1 VAKAVS
7 VNQQLEKLREE
18 IRRHEELYYAHDS
31 PEISD
36 REYDALLER
45 LQELERQHPE
55 LISNDSPTQRVGG
68 RPVEGF
74 AQVVHRRSMLSLDNS
89 YNIEE
94 LRAFDVRCQRLADGR
109 AVDYVAELKIDGLS
123 LALHYENQVLAR
135 AVTRGDGRV
144 GEDVTANARTI
155 RSVPLRLNRIGASAT
170 DSDSKFQIPDSK
182 SQTSDLKSQSSKNN
196 PGVGDLKSE
205 ISKNKSGNND
215 LNSEISNAKSESSNL
230 KSEISNLKSQSS
242 KLKSE
247 ISNQKSKNSS
257 QKSETS
263 NLRSEIATVEVRGE
277 AFIPR
282 KVFERINAE
291 REDQN
296 EPRFANPRNAAAG
309 TIRQLDPKITAS
321 RRLEM
326 FAYDLLAGE
335 RKPFPTHWQ
344 ALNWMQQAGLRI
356 NPERVLCKSIDEVIE
371 FANRMEAKRDE
382 LDYEIDGLV
391 VKVNSTA
398 LQDEFGTTNKAPRW
412 AIAYKYAARQ
422 ATTQVLSIVVQV
434 GRTGAL
440 TPVANLEP
448 VVLAGTTVSR
458 ATLHNPDEV
467 KRLGI
472 RIGDWVL
479 IEKGGDVIP
488 KVLKVIKA
496 KRTGAEKVFRMP
508 RKCPVCGGEISRP
521 EGEVVSRCIAADCPA
536 QLEGRL
542 LHFSSRRAMRI
553 EGLGESLVH
562 QLVESGKVHDAGDLY
577 SLTLEDVADLE
588 RMAKKSA
595 SNLLAQIEAS
605 KHKDLANLIYALG
618 LRHVGDRTATTLARQ
633 FGSLEA
639 LSKAT
644 VEELDDVP
652 EIGLTVA
659 QSVRD
664 WFDDQGNLALCERL
678 AAAGV
683 QTKMEMTR
691 QQTDERFAGKTFVL
705 TGTLAGFT
713 RDEARA
719 AIEARGGRASGS
731 VSKKTDFVVAGEEAG
746 SKLDKA
752 TELGVT
758 VLDEEAFRKML
769 S

>member
-1 VAKAVS
+1 V
-7 VNQQLEKLREE
+7 
-18 IRRHEELYYAHDS
+18 
-31 PEISD
+31 
-36 REYDALLER
+36 
-45 LQELERQHPE
+45 
-55 LISNDSPTQRVGG
+55 TQ
-68 RPVEGF
+68 
-74 AQVVHRRSMLSLDNS
+74 
-89 YNIEE
+89 
-94 LRAFDVRCQRLADGR
+94 
-109 AVDYVAELKIDGLS
+109 
-123 LALHYENQVLAR
+123 
-135 AVTRGDGRV
+135 
-144 GEDVTANARTI
+144 NARTI
-155 RSVPLRLNRIGASAT
+155 RSVPLKLRAKGTASEV
-170 DSDSKFQIPDSK
+170 SKLK
-182 SQTSDLKSQSSKNN
+182 SQNPDLKSQ
-196 PGVGDLKSE
+196 
-205 ISKNKSGNND
+205 
-215 LNSEISNAKSESSNL
+215 
-230 KSEISNLKSQSS
+230 
-242 KLKSE
+242 
-247 ISNQKSKNSS
+247 
-257 QKSETS
+257 TS
-263 NLRSEIATVEVRGE
+263 NLRSQIPALKAELSNLEVRGE

-291 REDQN
+291 REEQD

-309 TIRQLDPKITAS
+309 TIRQLDPKIVAT
-321 RRLEM
+321 RKLEM

-335 RKPFPTHWQ
+335 RKPFATHWE
-344 ALNWMQQAGLRI
+344 ALDWMEQSGFRV
-356 NPERVLCKSIDEVIE
+356 NPNRRLCGSIEEVIG
-371 FANRMEAKRDE
+371 FANEMEVQRDN

-422 ATTQVLSIVVQV
+422 ATTRVLSIAVQV

-448 VVLAGTTVSR
+448 VSLAGTTVAR

-488 KVLKVIKA
+488 KVLKVIES
-496 KRTGAEKVFRMP
+496 KRTGEEKVFRMP
-508 RKCPVCGGEISRP
+508 KKCPVCGGEISKP
-521 EGEVVSRCIAADCPA
+521 EGEVVSRCVAADCPA

-542 LHFSSRRAMRI
+542 LHFASRRAMRI

-562 QLVESGKVHDAGDLY
+562 QFVESGKVRDAGDLY
-577 SLTLEDVADLE
+577 SLTLDDIAGLE

-605 KHKDLANLIYALG
+605 KQRDLSNLVYALG

-633 FGSLEA
+633 FGSLDA

-664 WFDDQGNLALCERL
+664 WFDDTGNIELCRRL
-678 AAAGV
+678 EVAGV
-683 QTKMEMTR
+683 RTKMER
-691 QQTDERFAGKTFVL
+691 SSQPSDETFAGKLFVL
-705 TGTLAGFT
+705 TGTLGAFT
-713 RDEARA
+713 RDKARA
-719 AIEARGGRASGS
+719 AIESRGGRVTSS
-731 VSKKTDFVVAGEEAG
+731 VSKKTDYVVAGDEAG

-752 TELGVT
+752 TELAVT
-758 VLDEEAFRKML
+758 VIDEAAFKEL
-769 S
+769 LA

>member
-1 VAKAVS
+1 VAKTVS
-7 VNQQLEKLREE
+7 VEQQLEKLREE
-18 IRRHEELYYAHDS
+18 IRRHEELYYVHDN

-45 LQELERQHPE
+45 LQDLEQQHPE
-55 LISNDSPTQRVGG
+55 FVTGDSPSQRVGG
-68 RPVEGF
+68 RPAAGF
-74 AQVVHRRSMLSLDNS
+74 AEVVHRRPMLSLDNS
-89 YNIEE
+89 YNIDE

-109 AVDYVAELKIDGLS
+109 AIDYVAELKIDGLS
-123 LALHYENQVLAR
+123 IALHYENRVLAR
-135 AVTRGDGRV
+135 AVTRGDGRI
-144 GEDVTANARTI
+144 GEEVTANARTI
-155 RSVPLRLNRIGASAT
+155 RSIPLKI
-170 DSDSKFQIPDSK
+170 
-182 SQTSDLKSQSSKNN
+182 SSKAK
-196 PGVGDLKSE
+196 GIGSE
-205 ISKNKSGNND
+205 
-215 LNSEISNAKSESSNL
+215 
-230 KSEISNLKSQSS
+230 
-242 KLKSE
+242 
-247 ISNQKSKNSS
+247 
-257 QKSETS
+257 
-263 NLRSEIATVEVRGE
+263 VEVRGE

-282 KVFERINAE
+282 RVFERINAE

-296 EPRFANPRNAAAG
+296 EQRFANPRNAAAG
-309 TIRQLDPKITAS
+309 TIRQLDPQIVAS

-326 FAYDLLAGE
+326 FAYDLLTAD
-335 RKPFPTHWQ
+335 RKPFATHWE
-344 ALNWMQQAGLRI
+344 ALNWMQQAGLRVT
-356 NPERVLCKSIDEVIE
+356 PERVLCKSIDEVIE
-371 FANRMEAKRDE
+371 FATRMEVRRDD

-422 ATTQVLSIVVQV
+422 ATTKVLSIVVQV

-448 VVLAGTTVSR
+448 VVLGGTTVSR

-488 KVLKVIKA
+488 KVLKVIEA
-496 KRTGAEKVFRMP
+496 KRTGEEKIFRMP

-521 EGEVVSRCIAADCPA
+521 EGEVVSRCVAADCPA

-542 LHFSSRRAMRI
+542 LHFASRRAMRI

-562 QLVESGKVHDAGDLY
+562 QLIESGKVHDAGDLY
-577 SLTLEDVADLE
+577 SLTLEDLAELE

-595 SNLLAQIEAS
+595 SNLLVQIEAS
-605 KHKDLANLIYALG
+605 KQRDLSNLIYALG

-639 LSKAT
+639 LSKASI
-644 VEELDDVP
+644 EDLDDVP

-664 WFDDQGNLALCERL
+664 WFDDEGNLALCERL
-678 AAAGV
+678 AAGGV
-683 QTKMEMTR
+683 RTKMEKTSGPV
-691 QQTDERFAGKTFVL
+691 DDKFAGKIFVL
-705 TGTLAGFT
+705 TGSLADFT

-719 AIEARGGRASGS
+719 AIESRGGRVSSS

-752 TELGVT
+752 TSLGVS
-758 VLDEEAFRKML
+758 VIDETEFKEML
-769 S
+769 K

>member
-7 VNQQLEKLREE
+7 VEQQLAKLREE
-18 IRRHEELYYAHDS
+18 IRRHEELYYVHDS

-36 REYDALLER
+36 REYDSLLER

-55 LISNDSPTQRVGG
+55 LITNDSPTQRVGG

-74 AQVVHRRSMLSLDNS
+74 AQVVHRRPMLSLDNS
-89 YNIEE
+89 YNLDE
-94 LRAFDVRCQRLADGR
+94 LRAFDLRCQRLADGR

-123 LALHYENQVLAR
+123 LSLHYENQVLVR

-144 GEDVTANARTI
+144 GEDVSANARTI
-155 RSVPLRLNRIGASAT
+155 RSIPLRLRANGSSSKTADSQSRISN
-170 DSDSKFQIPDSK
+170 
-182 SQTSDLKSQSSKNN
+182 LKSKR
-196 PGVGDLKSE
+196 GKSD
-205 ISKNKSGNND
+205 I
-215 LNSEISNAKSESSNL
+215 SNL
-230 KSEISNLKSQSS
+230 KSEIYD
-242 KLKSE
+242 
-247 ISNQKSKNSS
+247 
-257 QKSETS
+257 
-263 NLRSEIATVEVRGE
+263 VEVRGE

-282 KVFERINAE
+282 RVFERINAE
-291 REDQN
+291 REEQD

-309 TIRQLDPKITAS
+309 TIRQLDPRITAS

-335 RKPFPTHWQ
+335 RKPFATHWE
-344 ALNWMQQAGLRI
+344 ALDWMEQAGLRV
-356 NPERVLCKSIDEVIE
+356 NPERVLCKSIDEVIA
-371 FANRMEAKRDE
+371 FADQMEAKRDE

-422 ATTQVLSIVVQV
+422 AETKVVSIVVQV

-488 KVLKVIKA
+488 KVLKVIEA
-496 KRTGAEKVFRMP
+496 KRTGAEKSFRMP
-508 RKCPVCGGEISRP
+508 RNCPVCGGEISRP

-542 LHFSSRRAMRI
+542 LHFASRRAMRI

-577 SLTLEDVADLE
+577 SLTLEDVAGLE
-588 RMAKKSA
+588 RMAKKSG

-605 KHKDLANLIYALG
+605 KQKDLANLIYALG

-664 WFDDQGNLALCERL
+664 WFDDEGNVALCERL

-683 QTKMEMTR
+683 QTKMETTR

-705 TGTLAGFT
+705 TGTLGSFT

-719 AIEARGGRASGS
+719 AIEARGGRVSGS

-758 VLDEEAFRKML
+758 VLDEEAFKKML